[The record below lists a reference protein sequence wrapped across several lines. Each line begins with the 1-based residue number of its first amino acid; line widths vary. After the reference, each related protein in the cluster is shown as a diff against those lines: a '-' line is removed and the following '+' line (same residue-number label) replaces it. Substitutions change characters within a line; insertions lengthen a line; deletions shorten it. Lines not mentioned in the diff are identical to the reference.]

1 MPCYELLEKCG
12 IAKDDLLSHHWYEFY
27 NNAYAE
33 LITSHAA
40 LFGGLIAVAIALFGI
55 KYWLENQNI
64 DEKIKNKINE
74 RTSAIEKEYSQKLN
88 ELTKTINALEKNS
101 SSWATNGYTM
111 YLKTMIFARPTNKTC
126 AEILNTIKQMLS
138 IQNNELKR
146 IMFAEISVIFS
157 TMKQVLKKQL
167 LDKDQ
172 KDVAK
177 EIADILKEMESSK
190 SYETELVD
198 FSDYISFFEDLCS
211 TETPN

>member
-1 MPCYELLEKCG
+1 
-12 IAKDDLLSHHWYEFY
+12 
-27 NNAYAE
+27 
-33 LITSHAA
+33 
-40 LFGGLIAVAIALFGI
+40 
-55 KYWLENQNI
+55 
-64 DEKIKNKINE
+64 
-74 RTSAIEKEYSQKLN
+74 
-88 ELTKTINALEKNS
+88 
-101 SSWATNGYTM
+101 
-111 YLKTMIFARPTNKTC
+111 MIFARPTNKTC